1 MEEEKREEEEEE
13 GQRRIK
19 AERPDPRGRPCLDS
33 QPPPVGS
40 SPPASR
46 RCGLVAL
53 AMAGALLGPPRPQL
67 GLGAL
72 LETARA
78 RGYTGTGRCSQELRD
93 VGLALE
99 ALLPL
104 GSAGPNLSLAVAP
117 YTGGGEGPWSPPLP
131 LPPRPAEAPLE
142 TQLVRPPALSGA
154 WWPLLVALVALGTI
168 GPGGPGGAGGAET
181 PQGDALRCPHCGR
194 LVTIVTRCVPCV
206 PCVPVL
212 SPWAAFAPAVH
223 FRARSSYGRRSA
235 QATLNR
241 LGISP
246 ELKEKL
252 RDVLVERH
260 RLAGKTL
267 GQGEFGSVVE
277 GTLRQDSGVLRVA
290 VKTMKLAICSRGELE
305 DFLSEAVCMK
315 EFDHPNVMKLI
326 GVCLQPWGGSSEGP
340 PPPPSVLL
348 PFMAHGDLHSF
359 LLGARHGDPPTALS
373 PRHLLGFMADIAAGM
388 SYLSQRSFVH
398 RDLAARN
405 CMLDERL
412 RVRVADFGLSKRVGR
427 SLYYRQ
433 GRGAPVP
440 VKWVALESLAERV
453 YTTKSDVWSFGVT
466 MWEIAARGLTP
477 YPGLE
482 NSEVFEFLRGG
493 RRLGAPPHC
502 PPTLYALMR
511 RAGRGP
517 PGPPNLRGA
526 RGGPGGAPAGAAP
539 PPPRPPTPS
548 TVGYPSSRLPFAADA
563 STNDLCGLSGG
574 KPGEAG
580 ECRPIESGI
589 TSPSGAA
596 SQ

>member
-1 MEEEKREEEEEE
+1 
-13 GQRRIK
+13 
-19 AERPDPRGRPCLDS
+19 
-33 QPPPVGS
+33 V
-40 SPPASR
+40 
-46 RCGLVAL
+46 
-53 AMAGALLGPPRPQL
+53 LL
-67 GLGAL
+67 
-72 LETARA
+72 
-78 RGYTGTGRCSQELRD
+78 D

-99 ALLPL
+99 ALLDL
-104 GSAGPNLSLAVAP
+104 GSLGPNVTLRVAP
-117 YTGGGEGPWSPPLP
+117 YTGGGQGPWSPPCCCH
-131 LPPRPAEAPLE
+131 PPMTRCPCPA
-142 TQLVRPPALSGA
+142 VRPPALAGA
-154 WWPLLVALVALGTI
+154 WWPLLVALVALGTL
-168 GPGGPGGAGGAET
+168 ALLALLALAARRRRKET
-181 PQGDALRCPHCGR
+181 RYG
-194 LVTIVTRCVPCV
+194 
-206 PCVPVL
+206 
-212 SPWAAFAPAVH
+212 AAFAPAVR

-246 ELKEKL
+246 ELKERL

-260 RLAGKTL
+260 RVALGKTL

-277 GTLRQDSGVLRVA
+277 GTLHQDSGVLRVA

-305 DFLSEAVCMK
+305 DFLSEAACMK

-340 PPPPSVLL
+340 PPAPIVLL

-359 LLGARHGDPPTALS
+359 LLCARLGDPPTALS
-373 PRHLLGFMADIAAGM
+373 PRTLLGFMADIAAGM
-388 SYLSQRSFVH
+388 SYLSQRNFVH

-412 RVRVADFGLSKRVGR
+412 RVRVADFGLSKQVGR

-453 YTTKSDVWSFGVT
+453 YSTKSDVWSFGVT

-502 PPTLYALMR
+502 PPSLYALMLR
-511 RAGRGP
+511 CWAADPRARPTFEELGGAL
-517 PGPPNLRGA
+517 GGLLRGLPPPPA
-526 RGGPGGAPAGAAP
+526 TPDPLYVNMAEGGGGAAAGGAPDPPKTPPGSEGGEGPGRYVLCPSPPELGTPPAAEFGDPRPEFGDPRPEFGTPPAEDLGAP
-539 PPPRPPTPS
+539 PPDF
-548 TVGYPSSRLPFAADA
+548 GA
-563 STNDLCGLSGG
+563 S
-574 KPGEAG
+574 E
-580 ECRPIESGI
+580 E
-589 TSPSGAA
+589 GA
-596 SQ
+596 